1 MGGGQLFQIDQVS
14 GKMKVPSI
22 GHSARASSPLPGFL
36 VFFLTCYVRSRESA
50 QFKVVGP
57 DQPVT
62 AVVGEEIVLPCHLAP
77 RMSVENMEVTW
88 FRSELSPFVHHYSD
102 GKNQYEQQMPEYQ
115 GRTELLNDGLT
126 QGNVTLKIFNVTVSD
141 EGRYSCFVQDGTFY
155 EETLLELKVAASGS
169 APHVSVEN
177 YQDGGIRVVCRSAGW
192 YPEPEVTWRD
202 LNGQAFPSVSQTN
215 SQEAN
220 GLYETQ
226 NSAVIMEN
234 SNRNLSC
241 LVRNTRLSQEKEST
255 LFYISDPFF
264 PKVNP
269 WMVSLGVTLVV
280 LLGSFALSVY
290 LFRIKGKLTGEVGKL
305 TGEVEKHLST
315 IGPQNG
321 FLKDPFHDFSR
332 NRGELH
338 TELAWRRNIV
348 CPGPGSAEPP
358 LLEANVTLDPDTAHP
373 QLILSEDGKRVR
385 WEQTWQLMPNNPER
399 FNSHRCVLGRE
410 GFTAGGHYW
419 EVEVG
424 DGNYWAVGVARE
436 SVSRKGAINLGPQA
450 GIWAVERNW
459 DKFQALTVPCIPLPL
474 SHPSRIRVCLD
485 CDGGQVTFIDA
496 GTEAPIFTFPPGS
509 LPAERI
515 RPWIRVSDIKTLQL
529 FP

>member
-1 MGGGQLFQIDQVS
+1 LDLALMLVS
-14 GKMKVPSI
+14 VLLTVHIYTFLPSLL
-22 GHSARASSPLPGFL
+22 GHSA
-36 VFFLTCYVRSRESA
+36 A
-50 QFKVVGP
+50 QFTVVGP

-169 APHVSVEN
+169 APHVSIED

-241 LVRNTRLSQEKEST
+241 LVRNTRLSQEREST

-290 LFRIKGKLTGEVGKL
+290 LFRIKAPTHTQRREGGPTRDTCPMGYAPTDCE
-305 TGEVEKHLST
+305 
-315 IGPQNG
+315 IGLRDRPLQETYWRSG
-321 FLKDPFHDFSR
+321 WVLGGGQGSLR
-332 NRGELH
+332 C
-338 TELAWRRNIV
+338 LAWRRNIV
-348 CPGPGSAEPP
+348 CP
-358 LLEANVTLDPDTAHP
+358 ANVTLDPDTAHP

-515 RPWIRVSDIKTLQL
+515 RPWIRV
-529 FP
+529 